1 MYNIAYVQ
9 YVQLCIVQMYI
20 VQMNIVQIYSIY
32 KCALYKCTLYKYTV
46 CTNVH
51 CTNVHCTNVHTVC
64 ILFRAHAFLF
74 DREWTEDRGW
84 PPLGEFC
91 ISASRNRSPGCSR
104 LIPSLKTLPFH
115 TTYTHTHRERRG
127 IVEVFH
133 STKFIET
140 VRHCQSN
147 WV

>member
-1 MYNIAYVQ
+1 MYNCALYKCALYKCTFYKYTVYTNVHCINVHCTNIQ
-9 YVQLCIVQMYI
+9 YVQMYIVQMYI
-20 VQMNIVQIYSIY
+20 VQMYI
-32 KCALYKCTLYKYTV
+32 
-46 CTNVH
+46 
-51 CTNVHCTNVHTVC
+51 C

-84 PPLGEFC
+84 PHLGEFC

-104 LIPSLKTLPFH
+104 LIPFLKTLPFH